1 MGFKRP
7 EVQIFS
13 PRPGRRGRLSVRG
26 DFFSPHSSKI
36 PALTPAV
43 RSSLSA
49 QCPLRSFTL
58 PLRTSARPRSLTTF
72 RGRAP
77 RDIARETEERP
88 RRFFLRFAH
97 QNPHPDARRPLLP
110 FRAMSASLLHFTVT
124 NIRPSPLVYHIPRT
138 RSARYCPRD
147 GRASA
152 AIFCSLRSPKSPPGR
167 PAVRS
172 SPSAYCPLRSLTL
185 PLRTSARPRS
195 LTTFRGRAPRDI
207 ARETVERPRRFF
219 IRFAHQNP
227 RRGVPPSAPPFPRNV
242 RFAPSTLPLRTSA
255 RPRSLT
261 TFRGRACMKSEALPS
276 I

>member
-26 DFFSPHSSKI
+26 DFFFTLLSSKIPALTPAIRSSLSAQCPLRSFTLPLQTSARPRSLTTFRGRAPRVDDPRDGRASAAIFYSLRSSKI

-58 PLRTSARPRSLTTF
+58 QLRTYAFPRSLTTF

-77 RDIARETEERP
+77 RDVAR
-88 RRFFLRFAH
+88 
-97 QNPHPDARRPLLP
+97 
-110 FRAMSASLLHFTVT
+110 
-124 NIRPSPLVYHIPRT
+124 
-138 RSARYCPRD
+138 
-147 GRASA
+147 G
-152 AIFCSLRSPKSPPGR
+152 
-167 PAVRS
+167 
-172 SPSAYCPLRSLTL
+172 
-185 PLRTSARPRS
+185 
-195 LTTFRGRAPRDI
+195 
-207 ARETVERPRRFF
+207 TVERPRRFF
-219 IRFAHQNP
+219 FTLRSPKSPP
-227 RRGVPPSAPPFPRNV
+227 RRSSSAPPFPRNV

-261 TFRGRACMKSEALPS
+261 TFRGRACIKSEALPS

>member
-77 RDIARETEERP
+77 RVD
-88 RRFFLRFAH
+88 
-97 QNPHPDARRPLLP
+97 D
-110 FRAMSASLLHFTVT
+110 
-124 NIRPSPLVYHIPRT
+124 
-138 RSARYCPRD
+138 PRD

-152 AIFCSLRSPKSPPGR
+152 AIFFYASLFK
-167 PAVRS
+167 
-172 SPSAYCPLRSLTL
+172 
-185 PLRTSARPRS
+185 
-195 LTTFRGRAPRDI
+195 
-207 ARETVERPRRFF
+207 
-219 IRFAHQNP
+219 NP

-242 RFAPSTLPLRTSA
+242 RFAPSLCRYEHPPAPARLPHSAGALRAILHARRKCILDAAFYCFSDFNLLRHSCESSVSPSSLYISA
-255 RPRSLT
+255 RLPYT
-261 TFRGRACMKSEALPS
+261 TARSEAYAAGFLA
-276 I
+276 